1 MVNVSRVAAVSDR
14 DPPVYG
20 RAGLIKLLA
29 SLEHTQDLSVDACLG
44 PDVDGG
50 ASRHTGQ
57 DCGLGGLCLGDEE
70 LTAADGETSGGQS
83 RDPGPKWAHYTHG
96 TDSFRRVD
104 PPPFEELLT
113 LPRIRPPTQP
123 GTPLVTRTLKAAET
137 VSSTRLEV
145 FSVDVNATRRE
156 RAENL
161 KGVIWD
167 LKKVSK
173 VS

>member
-1 MVNVSRVAAVSDR
+1 MVNVSRVAAVGDR
-14 DPPVYG
+14 DPPIYG

-29 SLEHTQDLSVDACLG
+29 SLEHAQDPSVDACLG

-50 ASRHTGQ
+50 ASRHTGH
-57 DCGLGGLCLGDEE
+57 DRGLGGLCLGGEE
-70 LTAADGETSGGQS
+70 LTSADGETSGGQS

-113 LPRIRPPTQP
+113 LPRIRPPIQS
-123 GTPLVTRTLKAAET
+123 GTPLVTRTFKVAKT
-137 VSSTRLEV
+137 VSSTQLGGLYV
-145 FSVDVNATRRE
+145 HVNATRRG

-161 KGVIWD
+161 KDVIQD
-167 LKKVSK
+167 SRELPKVF
-173 VS
+173 